1 MNIVVQKFGGTS
13 VRNLECQQQVIKK
26 VLRPYREGNKVIV
39 VLSAMSG
46 ETNRLLNLAS
56 EWSES
61 PDPAE
66 LDSMVSTGEQ
76 ISCALFAMLLKQQG
90 VNARSV
96 LRSEERRVG
105 KECRL

>member
-66 LDSMVSTGEQ
+66 LDSMEIGSAHV
-76 ISCALFAMLLKQQG
+76 
-90 VNARSV
+90 
-96 LRSEERRVG
+96 
-105 KECRL
+105 